1 MSPARRRRDRAPQPS
16 ISVTCRHRPELLMR
30 LMPLAQQLLAQQ
42 RIEPPP
48 MALEP
53 AAAVL
58 LARESPGL
66 ATARELA
73 APREL
78 FSVAPTMMSRA
89 TASPARKSQQMSLD
103 SVTCSY
109 FGPVADKVVID
120 TSQFDRFRVV
130 SPKPHH
136 QGLNR
141 GIEIE
146 NQAARMC
153 ISYHALQP
161 EKRRNAHASRHR
173 RDHMQTGRRIKYEIA
188 GRQLDFVGTVDV
200 LDHQF
205 AAVIFVRFAEKQR
218 YRQIGP
224 DAQSGQMIA
233 PHRVID
239 VNTEMVPIRGGVPI
253 EQRRKDLQRDRG
265 RDELR
270 IGCQRR

>member
-1 MSPARRRRDRAPQPS
+1 
-16 ISVTCRHRPELLMR
+16 MR
-30 LMPLAQQLLAQQ
+30 LMPLALQLLAQERTEQ
-42 RIEPPP
+42 PP

-58 LARESPGL
+58 LAPGPPGL

-78 FSVAPTMMSRA
+78 LAVAQTMRSRA

-120 TSQFDRFRVV
+120 TSQFDRFRVI

-141 GIEIE
+141 SIEIK
-146 NQAARMC
+146 NQAARMR

-161 EKRRNAHASRHR
+161 EKRRNA
-173 RDHMQTGRRIKYEIA
+173 
-188 GRQLDFVGTVDV
+188 
-200 LDHQF
+200 
-205 AAVIFVRFAEKQR
+205 
-218 YRQIGP
+218 
-224 DAQSGQMIA
+224 
-233 PHRVID
+233 
-239 VNTEMVPIRGGVPI
+239 
-253 EQRRKDLQRDRG
+253 
-265 RDELR
+265 
-270 IGCQRR
+270 